1 LKEVYVW
8 LVSQIG
14 KPIDE
19 PAIAVARVITKAGVS
34 LKSIEKQITET
45 VDKELEHIDKFC
57 KDLSEGKYLVC

>member
-1 LKEVYVW
+1 LREVYVW

-19 PAIAVARVITKAGVS
+19 PAIAVTRVITKAGVK
-34 LKSIEKQITET
+34 LESIRGQILET
-45 VDKELEHIDKFC
+45 VDNELEHIDKFC